1 MEKQAAARI
10 LFNEGTAQKDIA
22 RILRVTEGT
31 VSKWARD
38 EDWRGSRIANA
49 IARESAEEGIWHLI
63 NYQIEQLTA
72 ITKEWKENAGK
83 KLKNPDGSDGGTYP
97 RNKLIDKGDIDALQ
111 KMFAAVK
118 GKQQTWTHY
127 VSVTRELMEHLQ
139 NSDSEL
145 AKRLIEHVD
154 QFLNDKRQKL

>member
-10 LFNEGTAQKDIA
+10 LYNEGTQQKDIA
-22 RILRVTEGT
+22 RILRVTEAT
-31 VSKWARD
+31 VSKWAKD
-38 EDWRGSRIANA
+38 GAWREGRIANA
-49 IARESAEEGIWHLI
+49 IARESAEEGIWQLI

-72 ITKEWKENAGK
+72 ITQDWKKNAGK
-83 KLKNPDGSDGGTYP
+83 AVKNPDGSDGGTYP

-139 NSDSEL
+139 ATDSEL
-145 AKRLIEHVD
+145 AKRLIEHID
-154 QFLNDKRQKL
+154 QFLNDKRTKL